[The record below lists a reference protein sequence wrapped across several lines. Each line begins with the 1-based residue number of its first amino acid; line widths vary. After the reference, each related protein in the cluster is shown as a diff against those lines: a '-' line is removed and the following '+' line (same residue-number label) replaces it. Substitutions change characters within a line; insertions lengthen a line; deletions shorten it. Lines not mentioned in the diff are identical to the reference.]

1 MARTILGE
9 MTLTDEELTGK
20 TFYVIETFPYPQFV
34 MDEDGQNK
42 TFETYDEAL
51 AEAED
56 CQRGCVT
63 IF

>member
-1 MARTILGE
+1 MERTILAE
-9 MTLTDEELTGK
+9 ITLTEEQLTGK

-34 MDEDGQNK
+34 MDEDGLNK
-42 TFETYDEAL
+42 TFDTYDEAL

-56 CQRGCVT
+56 CQQGCVA